1 MPSAFQ
7 DQLGFGAGVLIG
19 QAVGTATPIR
29 FGVLQDCNLD
39 FAPKLESLYGQNR
52 YAVALAA
59 GSTKTTVKA
68 KYAGFRGRALF
79 DLYFAGASSGT
90 SLTTGTRAQFV
101 DSELHSG
108 VAGSF
113 TAANVGAGFLGDQG
127 VYIVWS
133 GKPLVGFDPAIIGA
147 TGDYTVDA
155 AGNYSLVYAPTAAD
169 LNPVTGGF
177 DLYVSYTFT
186 DSTQGTRITFG
197 NPRMGTNPVFSARVN
212 MAYDGR
218 SALWTFP
225 RCVASKMSF
234 PTKLDG
240 FQMNDFEFELAADIA
255 GNLGTL
261 DTDL

>member
-1 MPSAFQ
+1 MTSAFQ
-7 DQLGFGAGVLIG
+7 DQLGFGAGVLVG
-19 QAVGTATPIR
+19 QAVGGKTPVR
-29 FGVLQDCNLD
+29 FAVLQDCSID
-39 FAPKLESLYGQNR
+39 FVPKMESLYGQNR
-52 YAVALAA
+52 YAIALAT

-68 KYAGFRGRALF
+68 KYAGFRGRALY
-79 DLYFAGASSGT
+79 DLYFAGAGA

-101 DSELHSG
+101 DNELHTG
-108 VAGSF
+108 VGGGF
-113 TAANVGAGFLGDQG
+113 TAANLGAGFLADQG

-133 GKPLVGFDPAIIGA
+133 GKPLNGFDPTVIGA

-155 AGNYSLVYAPTAAD
+155 AGNYAIAYAPTPAD
-169 LNPVTGGF
+169 LNPTTGDF

-186 DSTQGTRITFG
+186 DNTQGTRIGFG
-197 NPRMGTNPVFSARVN
+197 NPRMGTNPVFSAVIN

-218 SALWTFP
+218 SALWTLP

>member
-1 MPSAFQ
+1 MTSAFQ
-7 DQLGFGAGVLIG
+7 DQLGFGAGVLVG
-19 QAVGTATPIR
+19 QALSGKTPIR
-29 FGVLQDCNLD
+29 FAVLQDCSID
-39 FAPKLESLYGQNR
+39 FAPKIEALYGQNR
-52 YAVALAA
+52 YALALAA

-68 KYAGFRGRALF
+68 KYAGFRGRALY
-79 DLYFAGASSGT
+79 DLYFAGSSGT

-101 DSELHSG
+101 DNELHSD
-108 VAGSF
+108 VAGGF
-113 TAANVGAGFLGDQG
+113 TVANAGFLADQG

-133 GKPLVGFDPAIIGA
+133 GKPLVGFDPAIVGA
-147 TGDYTVDA
+147 TGDYTADA
-155 AGNYSLVYAPTAAD
+155 AGNYAFTYAPTPAD

-177 DLYVSYTFT
+177 DIYVSYTFT
-186 DSTQGTRITFG
+186 DSVDGGTRITFG
-197 NPRMGTNPVFSARVN
+197 NPRMGTNPVFSAVIN